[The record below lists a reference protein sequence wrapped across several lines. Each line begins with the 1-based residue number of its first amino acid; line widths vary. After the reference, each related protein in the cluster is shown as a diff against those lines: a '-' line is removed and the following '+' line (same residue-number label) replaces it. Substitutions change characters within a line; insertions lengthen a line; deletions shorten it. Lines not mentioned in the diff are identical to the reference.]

1 MIGDFASYL
10 EWMWLLRRDAA
21 TNMSVFVFFTP
32 LFALL
37 FGSVWLG
44 ESVTPGLL
52 GALATVAVGIV
63 LVNRKPAEKA
73 LQARL

>member
-1 MIGDFASYL
+1 MISF
-10 EWMWLLRRDAA
+10 LRAA
-21 TNMSVFVFFTP
+21 VQRLCGKNTLRLATTRVCCQMGTAKP
-32 LFALL
+32 TM
-37 FGSVWLG
+37 WLG

-73 LQARL
+73 PQARL